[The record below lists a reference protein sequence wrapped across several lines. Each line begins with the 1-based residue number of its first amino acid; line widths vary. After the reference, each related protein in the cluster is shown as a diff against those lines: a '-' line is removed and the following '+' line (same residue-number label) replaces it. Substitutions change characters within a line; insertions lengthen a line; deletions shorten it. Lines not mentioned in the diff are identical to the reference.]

1 MAYNVPTTK
10 SNGQA
15 ITAAEWNTYV
25 RDNFEAAVPDI
36 FEAAGDL
43 AVGLGNNAGTRL
55 PAGAPGTF
63 LVAHSGMALGV
74 QWQRKPKAILRNT
87 GPQNVYPG
95 ANTRIAFNVVDVA
108 QDITASLVNNHIQV
122 VQAGVYTIT
131 YSLEVARGVPYTTN
145 DFPTLGYYIA
155 LYLQGPFGN
164 VLTDVWYRDQNPP
177 RWNSLQ
183 WSGQY
188 STGLQAGQTV
198 NLLMYLNRSG
208 YLGPVIVSNARLA
221 ARLVD

>member
-1 MAYNVPTTK
+1 MAYNVPPSK
-10 SNGQA
+10 SNGQT

-25 RDNFEAAVPDI
+25 RDNFEAAVPDL
-36 FEAAGDL
+36 FEADGDL
-43 AVGLGNNAGTRL
+43 AVGLGNNAGDRL
-55 PAGAPGTF
+55 PVGTPGTF
-63 LVAHSGMALGV
+63 LVANSAMPLGV
-74 QWQRKPKAILRNT
+74 QWQRKPKAIMRNT
-87 GPQNVYPG
+87 ASQNVSPTT
-95 ANTRIAFNVVDVA
+95 NTRIAFNVVDVA
-108 QDITASLVNNHIQV
+108 QDLTASLVNNHIQAV
-122 VQAGVYTIT
+122 RAGVYTIT
-131 YSLEVARGVPYTTN
+131 YSLEVSRGVPYTTN

-188 STGLQAGQTV
+188 SAGLQAGQTV

-208 YLGPVIVSNARLA
+208 FLGPVIVSNARLS